1 MKRKYEIITDRL
13 LTRQMLMLMLAG
25 LGINVVL
32 VELVKISGCP
42 IFLDNVGSILVAALG
57 GPLPGMT
64 VGFLANLVNS
74 ISDPITLY
82 YGVLT
87 VLIALVALVAAEFSQ
102 HGWLKH
108 VHGCLAL
115 VLCSILIGGAGG
127 SIVTWLLYGG
137 GIGEGVSSPYAHALH
152 QMGMSEFMAQFTADI
167 GIDCIDKLL
176 TVGMV
181 GLVLHFYPRKLRGLF
196 PLSYLYDR
204 SPAETDQVHEQLLTH
219 YRSDSLHSR
228 LVRLL
233 AISLLLLSALT
244 TLVGTVYY
252 ATADLQQYK
261 ERAVEAAHLLAGSIN
276 GRIGQY
282 MAAGPGDTEYNK
294 AERRLYDIQQ
304 NINNLVYAYV
314 YTINEN
320 GSQVIFDLDTG
331 HLPPDHFGEILPFDQ
346 DFIDYYPAMRQG
358 QTDIPPVVSNSD
370 YGWLV
375 TAYAPVY
382 DENRQVV
389 AYAGADISLVDF
401 VRGLLTYLIKL
412 IAVEFGISIV
422 ILFLG
427 IWYAQRRVLS
437 PINNLVAQSLSFDR
451 TDAEHWLGS
460 REWLER
466 IPVDTGDEIE
476 TLYYAVCRVEENV
489 AHNVTKLRE
498 NERRLIAAA
507 ELEHRNREL
516 SVAMEHVEAENAAKT
531 EFYSRMSHD
540 MRTPMNG
547 ILGLVRMAED
557 TEEPRK
563 LKEYMRKIG
572 TAGGYLLGLIND
584 TLDISKLKQKK
595 LALDVGCVS
604 IQALLDNLQEMLNP
618 SMQEKELDFHLDCP
632 EPQEQAYV
640 LTDALRVRQIFMNI
654 LSNAIKFTPCR
665 GRIDFIIRSMALPD
679 QRIRYVF
686 IVRDNG
692 VGMSQHFR
700 QQQLFQPFSQENNSL
715 TAQYAGSG
723 LGLSITKELIDLM
736 GGTVRVESRIG
747 EGTQFTIELTF
758 MRADPEEEEHVAGQ
772 EQEDAKAR
780 LNGRSVLL
788 CEDNALNTEVA
799 VYLLEAVGMRVQ
811 HVENGQQ
818 AIEIFARST
827 KGTFDAILMDIRMPI
842 MDGLTAT
849 RRIRG
854 LDHPDAATIPIIAMT
869 ANAYKEDREQ
879 TSAAGMNAH
888 LAKPIDVRALYQTLA
903 EWIAE

>member
-25 LGINVVL
+25 LGINVAL
-32 VELVKISGCP
+32 VELVRISGLP
-42 IFLDNVGSILVAALG
+42 IFLDNVGSILVAVLG

-87 VLIALVALVAAEFSQ
+87 VLIALVAAEFSQ

-108 VHGCLAL
+108 VRGCLAL
-115 VLCSILIGGAGG
+115 VLCTILIGGAGG
-127 SIVTWLLYGG
+127 SIMTWLLYGG

-152 QMGMSEFMAQFTADI
+152 QMGMSAFLAQLTADI
-167 GIDCIDKLL
+167 GIDCIDKLI
-176 TVGMV
+176 TVAMV
-181 GLVLHFYPRKLRGLF
+181 SLVLHFYPRKLKGLY

-204 SPAETDQVHEQLLTH
+204 SQSETDRVHEQLLTH
-219 YRSDSLHSR
+219 YRNDSLHSR

-244 TLVGTVYY
+244 TLVGTFYY
-252 ATADLQQYK
+252 GTAELQQYR
-261 ERAVEAAHLLAGSIN
+261 ERAVEAAHLLSGSIH
-276 GRIGQY
+276 GKIGHY
-282 MAAGPGDTEYNK
+282 MAVGPGNTDYGK
-294 AERRLYDIQQ
+294 AERRLYEIQQ
-304 NINNLVYAYV
+304 NIDNLIYAYV
-314 YTINEN
+314 YKIDEN

-331 HLPPDHFGEILPFDQ
+331 HVPPDRFGDILPFDE
-346 DFIDYYPAMRQG
+346 DFTDYYPAMRQG
-358 QTDIPPVVSNSD
+358 QADIPPVVSNGD

-382 DENRQVV
+382 DEKGQVM

-451 TDAEHWLGS
+451 TDAEQWLGS
-460 REWLER
+460 KAWLER
-466 IPVDTGDEIE
+466 FPVDTGDEIE

-516 SVAMEHVEAENAAKT
+516 SVAMEHVAAENAAKT

-557 TEEPRK
+557 TEDPRK

-595 LALDVGCVS
+595 LTLDVGRVS

-618 SMQEKELDFHLDCP
+618 SMQEKELEFRLECP
-632 EPQEQAYV
+632 KQQEQVYV
-640 LTDALRVRQIFMNI
+640 LADALRVRQIFMNI
-654 LSNAIKFTPCR
+654 LSNAIKFTPCK

-692 VGMSQHFR
+692 VGMSRHFR

-723 LGLSITKELIDLM
+723 LGLAITKNLIDLM
-736 GGTVRVESRIG
+736 GGTVSVESRIG

-758 MRADPEEEEHVAGQ
+758 MKAEPEEDEPVAGQ
-772 EQEDAKAR
+772 EQEKAVKAR

-799 VYLLEAVGMRVQ
+799 VYLLEAVGMQVQ
-811 HVENGQQ
+811 HAENGQQ
-818 AIEIFARST
+818 AVELFARSA

-849 RRIRG
+849 RRIRS